1 MNIYEIIEAYGFP
14 MFGNEELG
22 TLITWNGSNTFL
34 WWNRDY
40 SVGNWDNSDI
50 RTNYDPMTIQEAE
63 AEAKR
68 WFAQEVEALDEALD
82 A

>member
-1 MNIYEIIEAYGFP
+1 

>member
-1 MNIYEIIEAYGFP
+1 MNIYQIIEAYGFP

-34 WWNRDY
+34 WWNRDL

>member
-1 MNIYEIIEAYGFP
+1 MNIYKIIEAYGFP

>member
-1 MNIYEIIEAYGFP
+1 MNIYEIIESYGFP

-40 SVGNWDNSDI
+40 SVGNWTNSDI
-50 RTNYDPMTIQEAE
+50 RTNYDPMTIQQAE

>member
-1 MNIYEIIEAYGFP
+1 MNIYEIIENYGFP

-50 RTNYDPMTIQEAE
+50 RTNYDPMTIEQAE

-68 WFAQEVEALDEALD
+68 WFAEEVKRLDEALD

>member
-1 MNIYEIIEAYGFP
+1 MNIYEIIESYGFP